1 MSLRRISHLEIIWT
15 IKQLHWPWTVDDK
28 YHTLYKIDSFDK
40 AKTAIDMIIE
50 QGEGSDQFEVSRG
63 T

>member
-1 MSLRRISHLEIIWT
+1 M
-15 IKQLHWPWTVDDK
+15 DCGCK
-28 YHTLYKIDSFDK
+28 YHMLYKIDSFDK